1 MVAFNTAGAEDTER
15 MTRTIE
21 ELIPDYIRGLP
32 VYVPGR
38 PIEEVER
45 ELKIQAVKLAS
56 NENPLGP
63 SPMALDAAQKALRAA
78 NRYPDGGT
86 HALRQMLSEKTG
98 VPVDE
103 IFVGLGSSEL
113 IDLAARVC
121 LRAGMQG
128 ITSFG
133 SYAPFSVAI
142 RASGAEL
149 VLVPQ
154 KNFAYDLPAILKAVT
169 LKTGVIY
176 VANPNNPTGTAFGTQ
191 ELEEFVARVPDGVL
205 LVLDEAYTHYAPS
218 LDRRKSEEIY
228 RRRKNVLILRTFSKV
243 YGLAGL
249 RIGFAFGR
257 PELLAAMN
265 KLRTPFNTSGVAQAA
280 ALAAMNDREHVARC
294 IAENAKERTRLTA
307 GLRELGLH
315 PVPSE
320 TNFIFIPTGPETK
333 TICDE
338 LLRAG
343 VIVRP
348 LGWMG
353 FPEAIRISVGTTEEN
368 EKCLRALGPIL
379 EKRTARQFGGDPQG
393 KPCEGAQGKGELA
406 AR

>member
-1 MVAFNTAGAEDTER
+1 MV
-15 MTRTIE
+15 RTIE

-45 ELKIQAVKLAS
+45 ELRIQAVKLAS

-63 SPMALDAAQKALRAA
+63 SPMAVEAAKKALRDS
-78 NRYPDGGT
+78 NRYPDGGA
-86 HALRQMLSEKTG
+86 HVLRETLAARTG
-98 VPVDE
+98 VSPDE
-103 IFVGLGSSEL
+103 IFVGLGSSEI

-121 LRAGMQG
+121 LRAGLQG
-128 ITSFG
+128 ITSHG

-154 KNFAYDLPAILKAVT
+154 RHFAFDLDAIIAAITPATAV
-169 LKTGVIY
+169 VYI
-176 VANPNNPTGTAFGTQ
+176 ANPNNPTGAAFGVR
-191 ELEEFVARVPDGVL
+191 ELENFLARVPEGL
-205 LVLDEAYTHYAPS
+205 LVVLDEAYIHYAPS
-218 LDRRKSEEIY
+218 LNRRRSEEIY
-228 RRRKNVLILRTFSKV
+228 RRRGNVLILRTFSKV
-243 YGLAGL
+243 YGLAGI
-249 RIGFAFGR
+249 RIGFAIGR
-257 PELLAAMN
+257 PELVTAMN

-280 ALAAMNDREHVARC
+280 ALAAIDDREYVERC
-294 IAENAKERTRLTA
+294 IATNSVERARLTE
-307 GLRELGLH
+307 GLMALGLD

-320 TNFIFIPTGPETK
+320 TNFVFMEVGPDAK
-333 TICDE
+333 QVCDE
-338 LLRAG
+338 LLHAG

-353 FPEAIRISVGTTEEN
+353 MPEAIRISVGTEEEN
-368 EKCLRALGPIL
+368 EKCLAAMRPIL
-379 EKRTARQFGGDPQG
+379 ERRAAGH
-393 KPCEGAQGKGELA
+393 GELA

>member
-1 MVAFNTAGAEDTER
+1 

-21 ELIPDYIRGLP
+21 ELIPDYVRGLP

-45 ELKIQAVKLAS
+45 ELKIVAVKLAS

-63 SPMALDAAQKALRAA
+63 SPKAVEAAQKALREA
-78 NRYPDGGT
+78 NRYPDGGA
-86 HALRQMLSEKTG
+86 HALREFLASKTG
-98 VPVDE
+98 VASEE
-103 IFVGLGSSEL
+103 IFVGLGSSEI

-121 LRAGMQG
+121 LRAGLQG
-128 ITSFG
+128 ITSHG

-154 KNFAYDLPAILKAVT
+154 REFAYDLEGVLRAITA
-169 LKTGVIY
+169 KTGVIY
-176 VANPNNPTGTAFGTQ
+176 IANPNNPTGTAFGLR
-191 ELEEFVARVPDGVL
+191 ELDDFLARVPDGVL
-205 LVLDEAYTHYAPS
+205 VVLDEAYVHYAPS

-249 RIGFAFGR
+249 RIGFAIGR
-257 PELLAAMN
+257 PELLAAMS
-265 KLRTPFNTSGVAQAA
+265 KLKTPFNTSGVAQAA
-280 ALAAMNDREHVARC
+280 ALAAVNDREHVARC
-294 IAENAKERTRLTA
+294 IETNARERARLSE
-307 GLRELGLH
+307 GLAALGLK
-315 PVPSE
+315 PAASE
-320 TNFIFIPTGPETK
+320 TNFVFMEVGPDAKAISE
-333 TICDE
+333 E

-353 FPEAIRISVGTTEEN
+353 MPEAIRISVGTAEEN
-368 EKCLRALGPIL
+368 EKCLAAMGAIL
-379 EKRTARQFGGDPQG
+379 ARRTV
-393 KPCEGAQGKGELA
+393 KPLAGETQSKGELA